1 MSDFEIYLKNNK
13 VDPCYGLEKFSISK
27 SDIEALLDG
36 KKLYTQVNGG
46 EYAVTII
53 LEDNK
58 K

>member
-1 MSDFEIYLKNNK
+1 MSDFEVYSKNKK

-36 KKLYTQVNGG
+36 KKLYTQVNDG

-53 LEDNK
+53 LEDK
-58 K
+58 